1 MIQAFAELTA
11 GCRPEYF
18 PTLASDRDG
27 ATELADAYDEEME
40 RRGDSRRAFRSVPQ
54 SARHPDRSAVS
65 LPGALGRVP
74 KGSFLILVW
83 KDPMQSG
90 TAKARTPAL
99 HGVLPQFS
107 KKHTR

>member
-1 MIQAFAELTA
+1 MSRFEAAGQHDQASQYRARVEKLQRRLYVKTLMITVA
-11 GCRPEYF
+11 GKAVAKDF
-18 PTLASDRDG
+18 
-27 ATELADAYDEEME
+27 E
-40 RRGDSRRAFRSVPQ
+40 R
-54 SARHPDRSAVS
+54 
-65 LPGALGRVP
+65 
-74 KGSFLILVW
+74 SFLILVW